1 MIDGRTP
8 PVLSMLSSA
17 EEIFKMRKKFRF
29 VLLWTAIASLWL
41 LISAILV
48 VSEVILGKHYGPI
61 ALDAFAAILIVI
73 GFPLLLTSPYVI
85 KSSFNG
91 STKLENFIKEF
102 YPIWVKVRFELS
114 VNPEGNLHDKLISII
129 ENLDDDFRT
138 YVENPTIKKDPS
150 NVGKKFDFIVKGKK
164 RVAVAKVIDRG
175 SVHEK
180 LELENTEIEANAIA
194 KMLRVKKATLI
205 VILTTQNKDN
215 LNRLQINA
223 EIVKG
228 VRTIVASYDGSGFV
242 VEKVP
247 PLSGRPLLTP

>member
-17 EEIFKMRKKFRF
+17 DEIFRMRKKFRF
-29 VLLWTAIASLWL
+29 VLLWTITASIWV

-48 VSEVILGKHYGPI
+48 VSDVILGKHYGPI
-61 ALDAFAAILIVI
+61 VLDAFAVVLIVI
-73 GFPLLLTSPYVI
+73 GLPLLLTAPYVI
-85 KSSFNG
+85 HSSFRG
-91 STKLENFIKEF
+91 SRKLENFIKEF

-114 VNPEGNLHDKLISII
+114 VNPEENLHDKLISII

-138 YVENPTIKKDPS
+138 YVENPNIKKDPS
-150 NVGKKFDFIVKGKK
+150 NIRKKFDIIVKGKK
-164 RVAVAKVIDRG
+164 RVAVAKIIDKE
-175 SVHEK
+175 SIHEK
-180 LELENTEIEANAIA
+180 LELGNTEIEANAIA
-194 KMLRVKKATLI
+194 KMLKVKRATLI

-215 LNRLQINA
+215 SNKLQINA

-228 VRTIVASYDGSGFV
+228 VRTIVASYDDSGFV
-242 VEKVP
+242 VEKVT